1 MHDEIATTPV
11 PARSPG
17 DLRGAIGRLGYFTLA
32 FGAIVGSGWI
42 VVLGDWLDAAGP
54 GGVVAGLTLGG
65 FSMVCVGLCYGEL
78 AARFSSA
85 GGEFL
90 YVVRSLGRFAG
101 FLVGWFLTL
110 YAVAVCAFEAVV
122 LSWLLRTL
130 LPGITSLSVYSIGA
144 SSVTLDALVI
154 GSIGAAAIGYLHYR
168 GAASAI
174 RFQNFV
180 TMTFIAVMI
189 LLIACGA
196 LFGAAQNMQPL
207 FPPRS
212 ASSLAGGILWVFSG
226 STFFL
231 NGWQTSLHA
240 MEERRAGISVKV
252 AVCCMAAGILVSA
265 LFYCGVMLA
274 ASAAVPWQTLIHTD
288 MPAVNAFSA
297 LLPGGI
303 LGSVVMCAAIISLL
317 KTWSAVTWI
326 ASRLIVAQA
335 REGFLP
341 GRLAVCDPE
350 SGSPRAAVLA
360 VAALTL
366 IGPLI
371 GRSALLPIIAMV
383 SICLAFS
390 IVLCLIVLLRRRR
403 SDPTEPGYTVPGGIF
418 TIVFALAAI
427 LLMIAVSIVK
437 PLIDAHGA
445 IPPEWW
451 LLGAW
456 TLLGITAWA
465 VRTKKAHST
474 SARY

>member
-1 MHDEIATTPV
+1 MSDATAAALEAAP
-11 PARSPG
+11 SSG
-17 DLRGAIGRLGYFTLA
+17 HLRGAIGRLGYFTLA

-42 VVLGDWLDAAGP
+42 VVLGDWLNAAGP
-54 GGVVAGLTLGG
+54 AGVVAGLTLGG
-65 FSMVCVGLCYGEL
+65 ITMVCVALCYGEL

-122 LSWLLRTL
+122 LSWLLRAL
-130 LPGITSLSVYSIGA
+130 IPGITSFRVYSVGA

-154 GSIGAAAIGYLHYR
+154 GSMGAAAIGYLHYR

-174 RFQNFV
+174 RFQNLI
-180 TMTFIAVMI
+180 TMTFIAVMA

-196 LFGAAQNMQPL
+196 LFGSSQNMQPML
-207 FPPRS
+207 PSGS

-240 MEERRAGISVKV
+240 IEERRAGISVTV
-252 AVCCMAAGILVSA
+252 AVLSMAAGILVSA
-265 LFYCGVMLA
+265 LFYCAVMLA
-274 ASAAVPWQTLIHTD
+274 ASAAVPWQTLIHMD
-288 MPAVNAFSA
+288 LPAVNAFSA
-297 LLPGGI
+297 LFSNGI

-341 GRLAVCDPE
+341 RGLAVCDPE
-350 SGSPRAAVLA
+350 SGSPRAAVL
-360 VAALTL
+360 VVVALTL
-366 IGPLI
+366 IGPLV
-371 GRSALLPIIAMV
+371 GRSALLPIVDMV

-390 IVLCLIVLLRRRR
+390 IVLCLVVLLRRRR
-403 SDPTEPGYTVPGGIF
+403 SDRSVPSFTVPGGVV
-418 TIVFALAAI
+418 TILFALAAI
-427 LLMIAVSIVK
+427 LVMIAVSVVK
-437 PLIDAHGA
+437 PLIDARGA
-445 IPPEWW
+445 IPAEWW

-456 TLLGITAWA
+456 TLLGIAAWILRSRKNA
-465 VRTKKAHST
+465 AE
-474 SARY
+474 Y